1 MNLEHQKYVVILI
14 DQLSAVRLMKHK
26 KSESRNGKKHVGG
39 SKENLHFENQTVI
52 HYNVHLVLSL
62 TVDEDDSKVS

>member
-1 MNLEHQKYVVILI
+1 
-14 DQLSAVRLMKHK
+14 MKHK
-26 KSESRNGKKHVGG
+26 KSQSRNGKKHMGG